1 MLGRSEKNSAYIKF
15 LLINKH
21 FLCDLIMLYSLK
33 MLIYSLNKGL
43 YYKERR
49 LMYSKLEDWKND
61 FFGIELGLSL
71 NEIDELIELLQMIKA
86 DDEQHFHISSDY
98 KGQGGIGDIVISQK
112 YEGQKDNIFISGKA
126 LASGEEV

>member
-1 MLGRSEKNSAYIKF
+1 
-15 LLINKH
+15 
-21 FLCDLIMLYSLK
+21 
-33 MLIYSLNKGL
+33 
-43 YYKERR
+43 
-49 LMYSKLEDWKND
+49 MYSKLEDWKNN

-112 YEGQKDNIFISGKA
+112 YEGQKDNIFILGKA
-126 LASGEEV
+126 LAPGEDV

>member
-1 MLGRSEKNSAYIKF
+1 
-15 LLINKH
+15 
-21 FLCDLIMLYSLK
+21 
-33 MLIYSLNKGL
+33 
-43 YYKERR
+43 
-49 LMYSKLEDWKND
+49 MYLKLEDWKND

-98 KGQGGIGDIVISQK
+98 KGKGGIGDIVISQR

-126 LASGEEV
+126 LAPGEEV

>member
-1 MLGRSEKNSAYIKF
+1 
-15 LLINKH
+15 
-21 FLCDLIMLYSLK
+21 
-33 MLIYSLNKGL
+33 
-43 YYKERR
+43 
-49 LMYSKLEDWKND
+49 MYSKLEDWKND

-98 KGQGGIGDIVISQK
+98 KEKGGIGDIVISQR